1 MIEIAPMIA
10 AGAARLAEHPEFLVW
25 LAAWAAAGAGI
36 WLHAVMPPWEGEVE
50 PMLLAA
56 LSPM

>member
-1 MIEIAPMIA
+1 MIETASLLA
-10 AGAARLAEHPEFLVW
+10 AGAVRLAEHPEVLAW
-25 LAAWAAAGAGI
+25 LGAWISAGVGI
-36 WLHAVMPPWEGEVE
+36 WLHAVMPPWEGDVE